1 MRSEKVTI
9 GKIVS
14 PHGVKGLFKVLVYSE
29 NEDSF
34 FSHKSYFKVKNKKI
48 DIIKKFNKGIF
59 IVCES
64 ATIQSRDQVNEIIN
78 EDIVISATDLKKNYN
93 NKNLKLSP
101 YIPYSKISSKI
112 KKIDVFVL
120 PYTSKVTV
128 SGDIGD
134 ISKYTS
140 PLKVFDYMICGK
152 LLICSNLS
160 SSLSISKISCFW
172 SNEIFKIATIVSD
185 ILFRS
190 DIDFMFE
197 KDFFNYYNI

>member
-48 DIIKKFNKGIF
+48 DIIKKFNKGNF

-64 ATIQSRDQVNEIIN
+64 ATIQSREQVTEIIN

-93 NKNLKLSP
+93 NKNEFFHRDLIGCKVINFNSKDIGNVKAVHNFGAGDLLELDGKYP
-101 YIPYSKISSKI
+101 YMIRFEQI
-112 KKIDVFVL
+112 KKENINL
-120 PYTSKVTV
+120 KKSIIKV
-128 SGDIGD
+128 DL
-134 ISKYTS
+134 KY
-140 PLKVFDYMICGK
+140 
-152 LLICSNLS
+152 
-160 SSLSISKISCFW
+160 
-172 SNEIFKIATIVSD
+172 
-185 ILFRS
+185 
-190 DIDFMFE
+190 
-197 KDFFNYYNI
+197 

>member
-48 DIIKKFNKGIF
+48 DIIKKFNKGNF

-64 ATIQSRDQVNEIIN
+64 ATIQSREQVNEIIN

-93 NKNLKLSP
+93 NKNEFFHRDLIGCKVINFNSEDIGNVKAIHNFGAGDLLELDGKFPYMIRFEQVKKENINLKNSIIKVDLKL
-101 YIPYSKISSKI
+101 
-112 KKIDVFVL
+112 L
-120 PYTSKVTV
+120 E
-128 SGDIGD
+128 
-134 ISKYTS
+134 
-140 PLKVFDYMICGK
+140 
-152 LLICSNLS
+152 SN
-160 SSLSISKISCFW
+160 
-172 SNEIFKIATIVSD
+172 
-185 ILFRS
+185 
-190 DIDFMFE
+190 
-197 KDFFNYYNI
+197 